1 MEISLILNGDAW
13 KARMVQYYGE
23 SETRQAEPVQ
33 ANSLITHGWLS
44 YLHKLLFITL
54 L

>member
-33 ANSLITHGWLS
+33 VNSLITHGWLA